1 MEHDM
6 EYEKTVRQVRRME
19 KTARLKKIFTICLF
33 SVLLSL
39 VVLYAVRVENRIAE
53 LANAQNVIVFR
64 SEETTAATDADSV
77 ENNDVTDNFGGAATE
92 VNSSDDAEVNI
103 NSTDNSDY
111 AQTATETVTLDSSAH
126 NSDGS
131 VYYVTKSGRK
141 YHIDGCSY
149 LKSKIEITYDDII
162 AGGYEPCSRCIK

>member
-1 MEHDM
+1 M
-6 EYEKTVRQVRRME
+6 EYEKTVRQVRHME
-19 KTARLKKIFTICLF
+19 KTARLKKIFTISLF

-39 VVLYAVRVENRIAE
+39 VVLYAVRVENRISE

-64 SEETTAATDADSV
+64 DDETTVVTDTCPA
-77 ENNDVTDNFGGAATE
+77 ENNIADNTDDVTTE
-92 VNSSDDAEVNI
+92 VDASNKATVSVSSSDD
-103 NSTDNSDY
+103 SGH
-111 AQTATETVTLDSSAH
+111 TEEASELVTSGA
-126 NSDGS
+126 GS
-131 VYYVTKSGRK
+131 VSEHEIDEAVYYVTKSGRK